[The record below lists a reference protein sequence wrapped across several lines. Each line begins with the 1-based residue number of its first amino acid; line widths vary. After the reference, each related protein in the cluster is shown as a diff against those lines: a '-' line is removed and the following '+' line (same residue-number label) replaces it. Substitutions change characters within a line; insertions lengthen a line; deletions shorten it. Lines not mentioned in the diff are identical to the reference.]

1 MNVICTENLTKR
13 YGRRTGLA
21 GLDLNVPAGIV
32 FGFLGPN
39 GAGKTTAIR
48 LMLALLR
55 PTSGRVSL
63 FGMNAWREGPAIR
76 KEVGYL
82 PGDLRLY
89 SWLTVR
95 NGLRIVGQ
103 TRRRDLMAPG
113 LALAEQFDLDV
124 DVRVRMM
131 SRGMRQKLGLILA
144 LAHRPK
150 LLILDEPTSGLDPL
164 MQRLL
169 YRHLRERSSEGAT
182 VFFSS
187 HTLSE
192 VEDLCDRVAI
202 VRDGVLV
209 AEESVDALRT
219 RAGRQIRLRWS
230 NGHPTDGT
238 TSPPFLQVEKREGR
252 EWQCALSGSMQQF
265 LQWAASQPLDDLTIG
280 PPDLETVF
288 RRFYQ
293 REEKQ
298 E

>member
-1 MNVICTENLTKR
+1 MNVISTENLTKR

-39 GAGKTTAIR
+39 GAGKTTTIR

-55 PTSGRVSL
+55 PTSGRVSV
-63 FGMNAWREGPAIR
+63 FGMNAWRQGPAVR
-76 KEVGYL
+76 REVGYL

-95 NGLRIVGQ
+95 RGLRIVGQ
-103 TRRRDLMAPG
+103 ARRRDLMAPG
-113 LALAEQFDLDV
+113 LALAEQFDLEV
-124 DVRVRMM
+124 DVRVRNM

-150 LLILDEPTSGLDPL
+150 LLVLDEPTSGLDPL

-169 YRHLRERSSEGAT
+169 YRHLRERASEGAT

-209 AEESVDALRT
+209 AEESVDALRA
-219 RAGRQIRLRWS
+219 RAGRQIRLRWG
-230 NGHPTDGT
+230 NGYPTEGT
-238 TSPPFLQVEKREGR
+238 TSPPFLQVEKRDGR
-252 EWQCALSGSMQQF
+252 EWQCVLSGSIQQF
-265 LQWAASQPLDDLTIG
+265 VQWAANQSLDDLTIG
-280 PPDLETVF
+280 PPDLDTVF

-293 REEKQ
+293 KEKEQ
-298 E
+298 G

>member
-1 MNVICTENLTKR
+1 
-13 YGRRTGLA
+13 
-21 GLDLNVPAGIV
+21 
-32 FGFLGPN
+32 
-39 GAGKTTAIR
+39 
-48 LMLALLR
+48 MLALLR
-55 PTSGRVSL
+55 PTSGRVSI
-63 FGMNAWREGPAIR
+63 FGMDAWREGPAVRREI
-76 KEVGYL
+76 GYL
-82 PGDLRLY
+82 PGDVRLY
-89 SWLTVR
+89 SWLTVKS
-95 NGLRIVGQ
+95 GLRIVGQ
-103 TRRRDLMAPG
+103 ARKRDLMAPG
-113 LALAEQFDLDV
+113 LALAEQFDLDI
-124 DVRVRMM
+124 DVRVRNM

-150 LLILDEPTSGLDPL
+150 LLVLDEPTSGLDPL

-192 VEDLCDRVAI
+192 VEELCDRVAI

-219 RAGRQIRLRWS
+219 RAGRQIRLRW
-230 NGHPTDGT
+230 GDGYPKDGT

-252 EWQCALSGSMQQF
+252 DWQCVLSGSIQQF
-265 LQWAASQPLDDLTIG
+265 VRWAATQPLDDLTIG
-280 PPDLETVF
+280 PPDLDTVF

-293 REEKQ
+293 KEK

>member
-1 MNVICTENLTKR
+1 MNVISTQNLTKR

-39 GAGKTTAIR
+39 GAGKTTTIR
-48 LMLALLR
+48 LILALLR
-55 PTSGRVSL
+55 PTDGRVSV
-63 FGMNAWREGPAIR
+63 FGKDAWRAGPDVRREI
-76 KEVGYL
+76 GYL

-89 SWLTVR
+89 SWLTVKS
-95 NGLRIVGQ
+95 GLRIFGQ
-103 TRRRDLMAPG
+103 ARKRDLMAPG
-113 LALAEQFDLDV
+113 LALAEQFDLEV

-150 LLILDEPTSGLDPL
+150 LLVLDEPTSGLDPL

-209 AEESVDALRT
+209 VEESVDALRT
-219 RAGRQIRLRWS
+219 RAGRQIRLRWG
-230 NGHPTDGT
+230 NGYPTDGT

-252 EWQCALSGSMQQF
+252 DWQCVLSGSIQQF
-265 LQWAASQPLDDLTIG
+265 VQWAAKQPLDDLTIG
-280 PPDLETVF
+280 PPDLDTVF

-293 REEKQ
+293 KEKEQ